1 MTNFKYDKNF
11 YKVPLPMFY
20 DEGYST
26 ISTHGKMM
34 YVLFTDTNKL
44 SKNSAENNNTQFYD
58 ENGELYSIYS
68 NEDLAIDL
76 NVSKRTVMRLKKELK
91 EHGLLKE
98 VQRGS
103 GLSNL
108 IYPQEL
114 YANKT
119 CPESMAKYINKW
131 FLLPKDL
138 FAYDYYHKDLDNA
151 SKFFY
156 SIMFNTFLYS
166 AEKGKCVKDDFV
178 YCNMTYKKACEIT
191 GFGKSTIKSCKNK
204 LKKKHLLN
212 FEKGG
217 FLKPDNFYVFLP
229 QPSKNMSVTKSKTW
243 SHLINKQVKVKKFS
257 SFSNVQKHG
266 FKFNKNIIVTDQEQQ
281 KCQMENA
288 GSDISGITEVTNGES
303 NNTYS
308 NNNYINNTY
317 SNDMYDV
324 YKEYNELVS
333 EESNQSNQMNQKH
346 ELKTNEN
353 QEDQIDIDFL
363 LRNYPEH
370 LSLSLKRYDAD
381 RIEFIKEK
389 LKVAK
394 QSYNNST
401 MDKLTFEDCEYDL
414 AKLVKNLKDIAKIK
428 KESIFDMGA
437 YIVKSVK
444 KIFKSAAAELF
455 GQNESEES
463 VLLDSTQDTGNES
476 NYIPKI
482 DWLNGNTEID
492 KSQSSMKMR
501 KADELDDNTSNN
513 LCSAKSKIPKFDWLN
528 GESLVF

>member
-11 YKVPLPMFY
+11 YKVPLPLFY
-20 DEGYST
+20 DKDYST

-44 SKNSAENNNTQFYD
+44 SENLAEKNNTQFYD
-58 ENGELYSIYS
+58 DNGELYSIYS

-76 NVSKRTVMRLKKELK
+76 NISKRTVMRLKKELK

-108 IYPQEL
+108 MYPQKL
-114 YANKT
+114 YTNKA
-119 CPESMAKYINKW
+119 CPESMAKYANKW

-166 AEKGKCVKDDFV
+166 AEKGECVKDNFV
-178 YCNMTYKKACEIT
+178 YCNMTYNKACEIT
-191 GFGKSTIKSCKNK
+191 GFGKSTINSCKNK

-217 FLKPDNFYVFLP
+217 FLKPDKFYVFLP
-229 QPSKNMSVTKSKTW
+229 QASKNMSVTKSKTW
-243 SHLINKQVKVKKFS
+243 SHLINKQVKVNKFS
-257 SFSNVQKHG
+257 SFSKVQKQG
-266 FKFNKNIIVTDQEQQ
+266 FKFNKNIVVTVQEQQ
-281 KCQMENA
+281 KCQMENT
-288 GSDISGITEVTNGES
+288 GSDSSRTTEVPNGES

-308 NNNYINNTY
+308 NYNYINNTY
-317 SNDMYDV
+317 SNDMSDMYDL
-324 YKEYNELVS
+324 YKEYSELLS
-333 EESNQSNQMNQKH
+333 KESNQSNQIKQEH
-346 ELKTNEN
+346 ELKTN
-353 QEDQIDIDFL
+353 EDQIDIDFL

-444 KIFKSAAAELF
+444 NIFISAAAELF
-455 GQNESEES
+455 GQDESEEF
-463 VLLDSTQDTGNES
+463 VLLESTKNTENTVNKNS
-476 NYIPKI
+476 YIPKF
-482 DWLNGNTEID
+482 DWLNGNTD
-492 KSQSSMKMR
+492 NNAS
-501 KADELDDNTSNN
+501 DDLN
-513 LCSAKSKIPKFDWLN
+513 SAKSIIPKFDWLN
-528 GESLVF
+528 GESTAF